1 MNAKIIS
8 DSKSG
13 VLVFPIPEKQ
23 ERGFGD
29 IGMKS
34 SINEASKNKIG
45 KPAAGYYAYVPKARF
60 RYADLQRTRLNWNTK
75 VVDTIITI
83 NYVFNTEEI
92 EQRLLEIRQ
101 ETEEICEID
110 DEVDRVDEQAY
121 SDIRLLLDIIN
132 KTNPRIPMPDLDAAD
147 DGSLNATWFH
157 KKNVIT
163 MGVYGNDN
171 VIFTLYFKEKR
182 QVSGFCELSD
192 EPVLN
197 GFFQTLYDILN
208 E

>member
-1 MNAKIIS
+1 MS
-8 DSKSG
+8 VRLVYKS
-13 VLVFPIPEKQ
+13 P
-23 ERGFGD
+23 
-29 IGMKS
+29 S
-34 SINEASKNKIG
+34 
-45 KPAAGYYAYVPKARF
+45 VPKKLPDDSYSVSPVHSEKPFEYPKPQKNRIMLNRTFSDTSGKSDNELTTPF
-60 RYADLQRTRLNWNTK
+60 RTKDL
-75 VVDTIITI
+75 
-83 NYVFNTEEI
+83 FNRVEI

-110 DEVDRVDEQAY
+110 NQVDMVHEQAY

-132 KTNPRIPMPDLDAAD
+132 KANPHIPMPDLDSAD
-147 DGSLNATWFH
+147 DGSLNVTWVH
-157 KKNVIT
+157 KNNVIT

-197 GFFQTLYDILN
+197 GFFQTLYEILN

>member
-13 VLVFPIPEKQ
+13 VLEFSILEKQ
-23 ERGFGD
+23 ERGFGN
-29 IGMKS
+29 IGMEFP
-34 SINEASKNKIG
+34 INEAFENKIG
-45 KPAAGYYAYVPKARF
+45 KPAAGYYAYVSKARF
-60 RYADLQRTRLNWNTK
+60 RHADLQRTLLNWNTK

-101 ETEEICEID
+101 ETEEICKID
-110 DEVDRVDEQAY
+110 NEVDMVHEQAY
-121 SDIRLLLDIIN
+121 SDIRLLLEIIN
-132 KTNPRIPMPDLDAAD
+132 KTNPRIPMPDLDSAD

>member
-1 MNAKIIS
+1 MDAKIIS
-8 DSKSG
+8 HSRSG

-29 IGMKS
+29 IGMES
-34 SINEASKNKIG
+34 PINEAFENKID

-60 RYADLQRTRLNWNTK
+60 WHADLQRN
-75 VVDTIITI
+75 TIITI

-110 DEVDRVDEQAY
+110 NEVDMVHEQAY

-132 KTNPRIPMPDLDAAD
+132 KTNPRIPMPDLDSAD

-197 GFFQTLYDILN
+197 GFFQILYDILN